1 MTVGT
6 TDSSGKGNWDNFEGF
21 SGNEKESTG
30 KFSFDNF
37 ISENKFPVILFLIGL
52 IVAGFGVLLYK
63 NDYFAKDDEVQVL
76 NASAEGQG
84 INSKIMVEVSGAVEK
99 PGVYEFDS
107 SARVNDALVA
117 AGGLSGGADREWVDR
132 IINKAAKLTDGQKVY
147 IPTLNEQTAT
157 STANNTGGD
166 QTISSTNAVNVQGL
180 ININTASSGELES
193 LNGIGP
199 VYAKKIVEY
208 RPYSSVEELLSKKV
222 IPNATY
228 DKIKDAISIY

>member
-1 MTVGT
+1 MPEA
-6 TDSSGKGNWDNFEGF
+6 SEKGNWDDFESF
-21 SGNEKESTG
+21 SDNKESTG
-30 KFSFDNF
+30 KFSFETF
-37 ISENKFPVILFLIGL
+37 LSENKLTVVLFLVGL

-63 NDYFAKDDEVQVL
+63 NDYFTKDDEVQVL
-76 NASAEGQG
+76 NATTQLETTDL
-84 INSKIMVEVSGAVEK
+84 KLMVEVSGAVEK
-99 PGVYEFDS
+99 PGVYEFDGG
-107 SARVNDALVA
+107 ARVNDVLVA
-117 AGGLSGGADREWVDR
+117 AGGLSATADREWVDR